1 MRIREI
7 ALIIDMTC
15 ADCLSARSNTRDTL
29 QDTARAQF
37 ENNKRIRRQVF
48 AQAAE
53 RGTEWPADSGKAIP
67 SPVSI
72 RQRYRGG
79 SESFRMR
86 SGSGGSRTATSES
99 DLESPSFA
107 GKLSNSPNSSPSH
120 RLAHLPSGGSSNL
133 SQPYGLS
140 SASST
145 STYSIPNSATSALS
159 PIATRMLERDADAME
174 KYKMRNRSGSAGTT
188 STEILS
194 QNGSSTVASLNEE
207 DMLPL
212 NAVINGSVPARR
224 LLRPSAS
231 AAQLRSNAPSVT
243 NPPSLDMIRT
253 RSGTNPKVSKSPP
266 ADGNSFSGS
275 QSTVSSRP
283 TVIPEVPFPEDD
295 DYSGPSEKYA
305 QFPQPPL
312 PQPGKPPERKGSS
325 GLTTPTSTRRLPF
338 SLLSKPLPSIDPQ
351 ISHRRGAST
360 AS

>member
-1 MRIREI
+1 M
-7 ALIIDMTC
+7 
-15 ADCLSARSNTRDTL
+15 
-29 QDTARAQF
+29 
-37 ENNKRIRRQVF
+37 
-48 AQAAE
+48 
-53 RGTEWPADSGKAIP
+53 IP

-72 RQRYRGG
+72 PPRYRGG
-79 SESFRMR
+79 SENFRMR

-99 DLESPSFA
+99 DLESPSFV
-107 GKLSNSPNSSPSH
+107 GKLSNSPHTSPSH
-120 RLAHLPSGGSSNL
+120 RLAHLPMGGSSNS

-140 SASST
+140 AVGSA
-145 STYSIPNSATSALS
+145 STYSIPHSAANPSNALS

-188 STEILS
+188 STDILS

-207 DMLPL
+207 DMLPP

-231 AAQLRSNAPSVT
+231 AAQLRSNPPSVT

-253 RSGTNPKVSKSPP
+253 RSGTNPKVSRSPP
-266 ADGNSFSGS
+266 ADGNSFSSS
-275 QSTVSSRP
+275 QSTVLSRP
-283 TVIPEVPFPEDD
+283 TIIPEGPFPEDD

-325 GLTTPTSTRRLPF
+325 GLAAPSSTRRLPF
-338 SLLSKPLPSIDPQ
+338 NLLSKPLPSVDPQ

-360 AS
+360 VS